1 MFARCLVVLA
11 VAAAACAPARAADDD
26 TCILFTAENLAKGP
40 GNWYLYV
47 QFSTARYT
55 IQEGDTLEYDIY
67 MPATNP
73 VLKGGMDI
81 YVEGKNLP
89 AEIRD
94 IPALRESKLKDQEGL
109 RLHGDAVLKP
119 ARDKW
124 YRRRFKLEGLVGA
137 TTTRWELVFEGDVD
151 GKYVQFIDNVRI
163 KHRNKTALKVYRDG
177 PLENDIKGQGNNGYS
192 AKYNVVTT
200 RRSEVGDPKFMERLF
215 ETAEKRR
222 KMRES
227 RDAFRAELDMAD
239 LLAKEKN
246 DAHMVGHIKEARE
259 IEDTK
264 AYDRGDADAYLQSL
278 HTARGKLKHEHQ
290 IMEQYTGHLVGHA
303 HIDLAWLWTWDDS
316 INNVIPHTFGQA
328 LVFMDEFPEFT
339 FSQSSATLYQATQ
352 VHHPKLFEKIRERV
366 RDGRWE
372 IVGGRWCEGDNNMIS
387 PESHARQFL
396 YGQRYFQ
403 KNFDRMASVG
413 WEPDTF
419 GHCWTMPQ
427 ILLKS
432 GVNSYYFCR
441 GGKNQPLFWWEGPD
455 GSRVLAFEEPATGG
469 WYNDD
474 VSDEKVKELIRFAMK
489 TGTKD
494 ELMVYGVG
502 NHGGG
507 PTREYIESALAMKD
521 RAGWPVVKFSTAT
534 EFFDILHKMSD
545 KLTIPTVKTDLNP
558 VFSGCYTSQS
568 EIKRLNRKSECAIES
583 GEVFAT
589 LAHQI
594 DNKYPYSRA
603 KFEALWQ
610 DVLWGHHH
618 DTLPGSCIH
627 AAALY
632 ARELLA
638 DVLADAE
645 SLQLNAMDR
654 LAAPFPTGIVVF
666 NPTSSVRS
674 DVVELNATVTH
685 IGPGNDV
692 MPLQRTEKG
701 ACFVARDIPA
711 MGYRVFTPEIAPDGP
726 AENVLPYDATN
737 IPGSTGTDAPSGQ
750 AATAHANNIA
760 PVFQMLHEK
769 PGGGT
774 AWTIQGID
782 KTETLD
788 TPVFTQV
795 LEDGAIRCRIRR
807 IYRWN
812 NTTITADETRYAHTP
827 RVDYDV
833 TVDWME
839 IGNDKTGSAMLK
851 VAIPTSLA
859 DGKATAEIPFGDIE
873 REKDGKEY
881 PMLKWIDVSTAE
893 RGVTVLNDCKYGYD
907 VQGDGTIR
915 VTLMRA
921 PYNPDP
927 VADVG
932 VHHMRFAILPH
943 DGTLDKAGA
952 VHEGV
957 AFNKPLLSRWD
968 VNRNASSADSANQ
981 PLTQSACSVDAPNII
996 VTALKQAEDGDGVI
1010 IRAYECSGT
1019 RTSAEFELGFD
1030 CNGVEEVNLVEHD
1043 MPASA
1048 EIRHQQR
1055 SFSTTFGPYEIRT
1068 FLLTTR

>member
-1 MFARCLVVLA
+1 MFARSLVVVI
-11 VAAAACAPARAADDD
+11 VAAAACAPAHAADD

-55 IQEGDTLEYDIY
+55 IQDGDTLEYDIY
-67 MPATNP
+67 MPGTNP

-81 YVEGKNLP
+81 QVEGANLP
-89 AEIRD
+89 PELKD
-94 IPALRESKLKDQEGL
+94 IHALRESRLKDQEGL
-109 RLHGDAVLKP
+109 RLHGDAILEP
-119 ARDKW
+119 AHDKW
-124 YRRRFKLEGLVGA
+124 YRRKFKLDGLVGA
-137 TTTRWELVFEGDVD
+137 TTTRWELVFEGDED
-151 GKYVQFIDNVRI
+151 GKYVQFIDNIRI
-163 KHRNKTALKVYRDG
+163 KHKGKTALKVYRDG
-177 PLENDIKGQGNNGYS
+177 PIENDIKGQGNNGYS
-192 AKYNVVTT
+192 AKFNVVTT
-200 RRSEVGDPKFMERLF
+200 MRSEVGDPKFMTRIF
-215 ETAEKRR
+215 ETAEQRR
-222 KMRES
+222 RMRES
-227 RDAFRAELDMAD
+227 RDAFHAELDMAD

-246 DAHMVGHIKEARE
+246 DAHMLSHINEARR

-264 AYDRGDADAYLQSL
+264 AYDRGDAEAYLKSL
-278 HTARGKLKHEHQ
+278 HQARGKLKHEHQ
-290 IMEQYTGHLVGHA
+290 VMERYTGHLVGHA

-328 LVFMDEFPEFT
+328 LVFMDEFAEFT

-366 RDGRWE
+366 REGRWE

-387 PESHARQFL
+387 PESHARHFL
-396 YGQRYFQ
+396 YGQRYF
-403 KNFDRMASVG
+403 KKHFDRMARVG

-427 ILLKS
+427 ILRKS
-432 GVNSYYFCR
+432 GIDSYYFCR
-441 GGKNQPLFWWEGPD
+441 GGKNEPLFWWEGPD

-474 VSDEKVKELIRFAMK
+474 VSDEKVKELIRFALK
-489 TGTKD
+489 TGTTD

-521 RAGWPVVKFSTAT
+521 REGWPLVKFSTAT

-545 KLTIPTVKTDLNP
+545 KLTIPTIKTDLNP

-583 GEVFAT
+583 AEVLTT
-589 LAHQI
+589 LAHMH
-594 DNKYPYSRA
+594 DNDLAYPRA

-610 DVLWGHHH
+610 DVLWSHHH

-638 DVLADAE
+638 DVVADAE
-645 SLQLNAMDR
+645 SLRSNAMNC
-654 LAAPFPTGIVVF
+654 LAAPFPGGIVVF
-666 NPTSSVRS
+666 NPTSGVRS
-674 DVVELNATVTH
+674 DVVDIAAPVTRV
-685 IGPGNDV
+685 GSAGDM
-692 MPLQRTEKG
+692 MPVQRTENG

-711 MGYRVFTPEIAPDGP
+711 MGYRVFTPEFATDDS
-726 AENVLPYDATN
+726 ADDVLPYDIAN
-737 IPGSTGTDAPSGQ
+737 IPGSTGTSEPQGA
-750 AATAHANNIA
+750 AATAHANRIA

-774 AWTIQGID
+774 AWTIQGVD
-782 KTETLD
+782 KTESLEK
-788 TPVFTQV
+788 PVFTQV
-795 LEDGAIRCRIRR
+795 LEDGDVRCRVRR

-812 NTTITADETRYAHTP
+812 NTTITSDEIRYAHTP
-827 RVDYDV
+827 RIDYDV

-839 IGNDKTGSAMLK
+839 IGDNQEGSQMLK
-851 VAIPTSLA
+851 VAIPTRLA
-859 DGKATAEIPFGDIE
+859 NGTATAEIPFGDIE
-873 REKDGKEY
+873 RDKDGKEY
-881 PMLKWIDVSTAE
+881 PMLKWVDVSSAE

-907 VQGDGTIR
+907 VQSDGTIR

-932 VHHMRFAILPH
+932 VHRMRFAILPH
-943 DGTLDKAGA
+943 DGPLDKAAA
-952 VHEGV
+952 VHAGD
-957 AFNKPLLSRWD
+957 AFNKPLLGCWNASQGD
-968 VNRNASSADSANQ
+968 VNVTWATQ
-981 PLTQSACSVDAPNII
+981 PLRNSLCSVDAQNIVI
-996 VTALKQAEDGDGVI
+996 TAIKQAEDGKAVI
-1010 IRAYECSGT
+1010 IRAYECAGR
-1019 RTSAEFELGFD
+1019 RTKANFDLSFECSA
-1030 CNGVEEVNLVEHD
+1030 VREVNLVEYD
-1043 MPASA
+1043 MPTAGA
-1048 EIRHQQR
+1048 IEQEQE
-1055 SFSTTFGPYEIRT
+1055 SFSTTFSPYEIRT
-1068 FLLTTR
+1068 FLLTTD